1 MTNFFLENNRCES
14 IILDVAVLKL
24 YYISGHVHLGKHNFP
39 NQDRTFR
46 GIESN
51 VPRMI
56 SISLFSFFLC
66 LFRFVAKNRIIAR
79 QIEWYQSQYCR
90 DNAIVRYEVLE
101 FSSLP
106 PRLHHPTPF
115 HRDRFRSDVS
125 TKTTYRWLPRENQFQ
140 RRKKIILYRVIY
152 VTYTSRITFMHLMK
166 NC

>member
-106 PRLHHPTPF
+106 PAC
-115 HRDRFRSDVS
+115 
-125 TKTTYRWLPRENQFQ
+125 TTLRHFIGTDFDQMFLPKQHTDDFLAKINFSEE
-140 RRKKIILYRVIY
+140 RKLY
-152 VTYTSRITFMHLMK
+152 YTE
-166 NC
+166 